1 MKFVSFSACTG
12 WYWISSGGKTAM
24 PVAGWAVTDTGDVV
38 GMIVSNATSVQGT
51 YSTPALSPPGGIG
64 SYVQE
69 QQLNETARA
78 TLKRPSM

>member
-12 WYWISSGGKTAM
+12 WYWVTSGGKTAM

-38 GMIVSNATSVQGT
+38 GMIVSGVQDGGAPKLNP
-51 YSTPALSPPGGIG
+51 PAGNSLGG